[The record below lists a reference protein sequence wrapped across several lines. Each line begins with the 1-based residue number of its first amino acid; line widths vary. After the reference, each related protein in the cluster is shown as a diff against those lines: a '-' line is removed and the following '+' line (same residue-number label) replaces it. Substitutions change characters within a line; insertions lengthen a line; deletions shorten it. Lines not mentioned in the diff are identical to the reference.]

1 MIRTCLTVVLA
12 LVLTGCLSTT
22 PVQTAGCRLLS
33 VDPAESVFSPPA
45 AGTDSGSW
53 LFDARL
59 SSGRVTEDASGC
71 LIEGVAPSRRVAETQ
86 VSWLQARLRAVCV
99 GDVAI
104 RVTRPVAV
112 GETRYGFAVSVSRGA
127 TDPACSAGVPTDVA
141 IGSSVK
147 PSSRS
152 MNPPRYPHSALKQEL
167 EGQVLLVVHVEADG
181 SVGALR
187 VERSSGHAVLDDAAQ
202 DAAAGWQFSPGRT
215 HDGEPVA
222 GLVTIPV
229 DFFLD

>member
-1 MIRTCLTVVLA
+1 MVVLA
-12 LVLTGCLSTT
+12 LVLTGCLSTA
-22 PVQTAGCRLLS
+22 PVQTAGCHLLS
-33 VDPAESVFSPPA
+33 VGPAKSVFSPPA
-45 AGTDSGSW
+45 AGTNSGSW

-86 VSWLQARLRAVCV
+86 VSWVRARLRATCA
-99 GDVAI
+99 GDMPI
-104 RVTRPVAV
+104 RIARPVTV
-112 GETRYGFAVSVSRGA
+112 GESGYGFAVSVSRGT
-127 TDPACSAGVPTDVA
+127 TDPACSAGVSTGVA
-141 IGSSVK
+141 IGSSVN

-167 EGQVLLVVHVEADG
+167 EGQVLLAVHVEADG

-187 VERSSGHAVLDDAAQ
+187 VERSSGHPVLDDAAQ
-202 DAAAGWQFSPGRT
+202 DAAARWQFNPGRT
-215 HDGEPVA
+215 HDGAPVA

-229 DFFLD
+229 DFFLN